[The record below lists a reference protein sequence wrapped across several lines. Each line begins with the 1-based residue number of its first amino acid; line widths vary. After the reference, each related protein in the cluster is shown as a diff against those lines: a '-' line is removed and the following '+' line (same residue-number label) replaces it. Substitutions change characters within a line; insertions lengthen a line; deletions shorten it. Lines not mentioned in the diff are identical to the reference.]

1 MNSFV
6 QTLITLPKIGESYR
20 YIWYRNFLQ
29 FKRTFMVSLFWVIL
43 EPLMYLGAIGFGV
56 GSYINNINGQ
66 SYIDFFFPG
75 LLCSTAMM
83 VPFFEGTYANYTK
96 LTYQKL
102 YNHMLLTKM
111 TPQEIVFGEI
121 LWATSKGLFG
131 ILGLTLIG
139 ALFGL
144 VQDFRFLLILFVL
157 VTTSWLFSAI
167 AMLITSYAKNYD
179 SFIYATSGFIIP
191 MSLIAGTYFPINNM
205 RRLRVRRVR
214 ASRKRMRGRSTRN
227 AFCMNSRR
235 AKRRATAAWTSL
247 PDVSGIRDRFRAC
260 TTPKIRP
267 RNGSMK
273 AMR

>member
-1 MNSFV
+1 
-6 QTLITLPKIGESYR
+6 
-20 YIWYRNFLQ
+20 
-29 FKRTFMVSLFWVIL
+29 
-43 EPLMYLGAIGFGV
+43 MYLGAIGFGV

-139 ALFGL
+139 SLFGL

-157 VTTSWLFSAI
+157 VTTSWLFSAL

-179 SFIYATSGFIIP
+179 SFIYATSGFVIP
-191 MSLIAGTYFPINNM
+191 MTLISGIYFPIEQQPII
-205 RRLRVRRVR
+205 LQFIAYALPLSHAVELC
-214 ASRKRMRGRSTRN
+214 RSII
-227 AFCMNSRR
+227 
-235 AKRRATAAWTSL
+235 
-247 PDVSGIRDRFRAC
+247 SGNIHYTFALHIIYLLALSYFILNLSIDRITKKLIR
-260 TTPKIRP
+260 
-267 RNGSMK
+267 
-273 AMR
+273 

>member
-1 MNSFV
+1 
-6 QTLITLPKIGESYR
+6 
-20 YIWYRNFLQ
+20 
-29 FKRTFMVSLFWVIL
+29 MVSLFWVIL

-157 VTTSWLFSAI
+157 VSTSWLFSAI

-179 SFIYATSGFIIP
+179 SFIYATSGFVIP
-191 MSLIAGTYFPINNM
+191 MTLISGIYFPIEQQPII
-205 RRLRVRRVR
+205 LQIVAYTLPLSHAVELC
-214 ASRKRMRGRSTRN
+214 RSII
-227 AFCMNSRR
+227 
-235 AKRRATAAWTSL
+235 
-247 PDVSGIRDRFRAC
+247 SGNIHYTFAIHALYILVLSYFILNLSIDRISKKLIR
-260 TTPKIRP
+260 
-267 RNGSMK
+267 
-273 AMR
+273 